1 MLRTAW
7 GIGLALA
14 LLAGCAQV
22 PPATGYRDPSVIIAS
37 TTRFDAQRFAGDW
50 VVRAAYP
57 QDADL
62 RGVTARQDGTAFAL
76 AWHRCNAAGQCGT
89 VAEVWPAQAT
99 GQGRYQ
105 LRDPSGAADRT
116 LWVLWV
122 DDGFRTAAVG
132 TPDGRWGW
140 ILDRSTS
147 GGADRIAA
155 AREVMDFNGY
165 DLTHLA
171 RQP

>member
-1 MLRTAW
+1 MRSTACA
-7 GIGLALA
+7 IGLGLI
-14 LLAGCAQV
+14 LLAGCARV
-22 PPATGYRDPSVIIAS
+22 PAVTGHRDTATIIAS
-37 TTRFDAQRFAGDW
+37 TTRFEAQRFAGDW

-62 RGVTARQDGTAFAL
+62 RGVTARQDGTAFTL
-76 AWHRCNAAGQCGT
+76 LRHRCDATGQCGT
-89 VAEVWPAQAT
+89 VAEVWPATAT
-99 GQGRYQ
+99 GQGRYA
-105 LRDPSGAADRT
+105 LRDPSGTADRT

-155 AREVMDFNGY
+155 AREVLDFNGY

-171 RQP
+171 KQP

>member
-1 MLRTAW
+1 MRHRR
-7 GIGLALA
+7 GSLASH
-14 LLAGCAQV
+14 GN
-22 PPATGYRDPSVIIAS
+22 
-37 TTRFDAQRFAGDW
+37 
-50 VVRAAYP
+50 RA
-57 QDADL
+57 
-62 RGVTARQDGTAFAL
+62 
-76 AWHRCNAAGQCGT
+76 
-89 VAEVWPAQAT
+89 
-99 GQGRYQ
+99 GRYA
-105 LRDPSGAADRT
+105 LRDPSGTADRT

-155 AREVMDFNGY
+155 AREVLDFNGY

-171 RQP
+171 KQP